1 MRTSEKV
8 PEAIRGRAIDLAHL
22 GVNQVAWFKKD
33 VFEILGHLDETQVA
47 ILGGDV
53 LVLKDGKFTHE
64 YSNWHSD
71 QQPNESQEDYAK
83 RSREETES
91 YINRYPDPED
101 GSIAYVLVMEQGDSQ
116 QISAPYKWNRAFSA
130 IPFDGENDV
139 RTRK

>member
-1 MRTSEKV
+1 MIETSPEV
-8 PEAIRGRAIDLAHL
+8 PEPIRGRAIDLSHL

-33 VFEILGHLDETQVA
+33 TFEILAHLDDTQVA

-53 LVLKDGKFTHE
+53 LELKDGRFAHE

-71 QQPNESQEDYAK
+71 RQPKESQEDYAR

-116 QISAPYKWNRAFSA
+116 QPGA
-130 IPFDGENDV
+130 
-139 RTRK
+139 